1 MKLNQQIT
9 KQVLDLAV
17 KKGKQGFVEA
27 DILPLFPDRQYE
39 LLDHLD
45 YLTDKGFIIGEFV
58 PVAFATLGVSPQSIR
73 FIRGEITPRGKEY
86 LAGLKTLG
94 EITAAEVKQA
104 TVVTL

>member
-45 YLTDKGFIIGEFV
+45 YLTDKGFIIGFNAPLLLNV
-58 PVAFATLGVSPQSIR
+58 
-73 FIRGEITPRGKEY
+73 
-86 LAGLKTLG
+86 LG
-94 EITAAEVKQA
+94 EDDNIKTR
-104 TVVTL
+104 